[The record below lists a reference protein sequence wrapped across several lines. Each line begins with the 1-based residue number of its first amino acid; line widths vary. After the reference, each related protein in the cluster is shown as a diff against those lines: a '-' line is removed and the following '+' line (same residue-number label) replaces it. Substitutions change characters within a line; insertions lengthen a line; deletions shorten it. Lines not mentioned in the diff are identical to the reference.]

1 MNLLKK
7 KKSSLEKEIEILLE
21 SRINPQVA
29 MHGGRIEFR
38 EWDADN
44 GILYLFLQGACSG
57 CAMSSVTL
65 KQGVEGMI
73 KHYIPEVK
81 SVEGIDD
88 PQSNIDPYY

>member
-1 MNLLKK
+1 MKTNSLK
-7 KKSSLEKEIEILLE
+7 KEIEILLE
-21 SRINPQVA
+21 TKINPSVA
-29 MHGGRIEFR
+29 MHGGRIDFR
-38 EWDADN
+38 DWDEDN